1 MSKNN
6 SKTFPVG
13 RDSRTGQ
20 FIPIKEA
27 QRRPKTTTITIERIP
42 KAGKGDT
49 SKELRSV
56 INKLSRRK

>member
-6 SKTFPVG
+6 TKTFPLG
-13 RDSRTGQ
+13 RDAKTGA
-20 FIPIKEA
+20 FVSIREA
-27 QRRPKTTTITIERIP
+27 QRRPNTTTIERIP
-42 KAGKGDT
+42 KSGKGDT